1 MCRCANEM
9 GFDCNQF
16 WLFFAAPKHDLMN
29 SWLLVPLIGAVVG
42 WLVMSAGL
50 WLFFKYVLPK
60 RKPAIDRQISRLAAE
75 HFVSF
80 NEIEAKL
87 TSPASFQKLSPVIE
101 SHIDEFLRHKLGKSM
116 PFLSAFIGDKTINQL
131 KGVFMEELA
140 DLFPTVMKNY
150 FGQLQQEID
159 LEGVLLAKLA
169 EIPAQRIESTVQST
183 LAKELRLM
191 KMMGAVTGFMTGLVQ
206 LIIASLIA

>member
-1 MCRCANEM
+1 
-9 GFDCNQF
+9 
-16 WLFFAAPKHDLMN
+16 MN
-29 SWLLVPLIGAVVG
+29 LWLLLPLIGALVG
-42 WLVMSAGL
+42 WLVMSAGI

-60 RKPAIDRQISRLAAE
+60 RKPAIDRQISKLAAE
-75 HFVSF
+75 HFTF
-80 NEIEAKL
+80 NEIEAKI
-87 TSPASFQKLSPVIE
+87 TSPESFQKLSPVIE

-169 EIPAQRIESTVQST
+169 GIPAQRIESTVQST
-183 LAKELRLM
+183 LAKEFRLL
-191 KMMGAVTGFMTGLVQ
+191 KMMGALTGLITGLVQ
-206 LIIASLIA
+206 LVATWLIA